1 MNQEPQV
8 PPGWYPDP
16 SRQWPFRWWNGTSWT
31 AHVSAASGEII
42 AAPLGSS
49 GSDGPAISKDVE
61 DGESS
66 VSADKTV
73 SPRDLVKRA
82 RALQPGI
89 SSALAAP
96 GIRFR
101 AARLAYEAVRDDL
114 VRQQLDALPLKRL
127 RETTQGRLRL
137 GVVESAGYRTVGQ
150 AMAAGRF
157 RLQQIPGVGPQTAS
171 QVIAAAN
178 QLKAA
183 MSQSARVRL
192 DPDTRP
198 LLQAK
203 LLNELRVYE
212 AARQS
217 IAPIGE
223 GLNELAI
230 DLNSVMAGAARAAS
244 RLKMFFTGPRK
255 RERARSDLRRLDAM
269 MRAPETAT
277 LEAQLKEALAVL
289 GQVGPEVTSLW
300 KDYENRAVAY
310 NGLLI
315 EVGELGAGVDASQGF
330 MPAEIAQRV
339 NQQPLDL
346 SLMRASLRGY
356 QAFGAKFSLAQGK
369 AILGDEMGLGK
380 SVEALAAMCHLRSQD
395 EKHFLVVCP
404 ASVLVNWSHEIRRHS
419 DLMPYRLHGADRR
432 RNFQAWARLGGVAV
446 TTYDSLRSLPDPYG
460 IHLAMLV
467 ADEAHYA
474 KNPAAERTKAVRDW
488 IRRTGRVLFLT
499 GTPMENRVE
508 EFRTLVGHLRP
519 ELVYGINAV
528 DSLAGAQRFRQA
540 VAPVYLRRNQSDV
553 LEELPP
559 RLDTEEWIALEGAAL
574 AAYREAVASGNFM
587 AMRRATFAPGNP
599 ADSAKLSRL
608 LEIVEEAASNGRKTV
623 VFSFFRDVLGI
634 IASVLSDIAIG
645 PLTGS
650 ISPGERQSMV
660 DQFTARPDPAVL
672 VSQIQAGGVG
682 LNIQAASVV
691 ILTEP
696 QWKPTIEDQAIARCH
711 RMGQVRRVDVHRLL
725 AEDSVDQ
732 RMLEILAAKTILFDE
747 YVRRSELKDMSLD
760 AVDISDI
767 NEARKAGTQAQA
779 EYRIIEMERKR
790 LHLETVAS
798 AETSQEQAET
808 HLDDQG
814 SS

>member
-1 MNQEPQV
+1 MDQHPQA

-16 SRQWPFRWWNGTSWT
+16 AGRQSFRWWDGTSWT
-31 AHVSAASGEII
+31 AHVSSSSGEVVQDD
-42 AAPLGSS
+42 LGSS
-49 GSDGPAISKDVE
+49 GGSAQTVSGDAKFV
-61 DGESS
+61 ESS
-66 VSADKTV
+66 VAREMV
-73 SPRDLVKRA
+73 VRPRDLVKRA
-82 RALQPGI
+82 RAVRSEI
-89 SSALAAP
+89 SDALAAP
-96 GIRFR
+96 SIRFR
-101 AARLAYEAVRDDL
+101 AARQAYEAVRDDL
-114 VRQQLDALPLKRL
+114 VRHQLDTLPLKRL

-157 RLQQIPGVGPQTAS
+157 RLEQIPGVGPQTAS

-183 MSQSARVRL
+183 MLQSARVRFDL
-192 DPDTRP
+192 DTHP

-203 LLNELRVYE
+203 LLGELHAYE

-223 GLNELAI
+223 GLKELSTHI
-230 DLNSVMAGAARAAS
+230 DAVLAGAGRAAS
-244 RLKMFFTGPRK
+244 HLKMFFTGPRK
-255 RERARSDLRRLDAM
+255 REQARSDLRRLDVM
-269 MRAPETAT
+269 MRAQETVT
-277 LEAQLKEALAVL
+277 HEAQLKEALAVL
-289 GQVGPEVTSLW
+289 SQVRPEATSLW
-300 KDYENRAVAY
+300 QDYENRAVAY

-315 EVGELGAGVDASQGF
+315 EVGELGADVEASQGF
-330 MPAEIAQRV
+330 IPTEIAQRV

-356 QAFGAKFSLAQGK
+356 QAFGAKFSLSQGK

-380 SVEALAAMCHLRSQD
+380 GVEALAAMCHLRLQD

-404 ASVLVNWSHEIRRHS
+404 ASVLVNWAHEIRRHS
-419 DLMPYRLHGADRR
+419 ELRPYRLHGVDRQ

-446 TTYDSLRSLPDPYG
+446 TTYDSLRSLLSPYE
-460 IHLAMLV
+460 IRLAMLV
-467 ADEAHYA
+467 VDEAHYV

-488 IRRTGRVLFLT
+488 IRKTGRVLFLT

-519 ELVYGINAV
+519 DLAYSITAV
-528 DSLAGAQRFRQA
+528 DGLVGAQRFRQA

-559 RLDTEEWIALEGAAL
+559 RLDTEEWVALEGAAL
-574 AAYREAVASGNFM
+574 TAYREVVASGNFM
-587 AMRRATFAPGNP
+587 AMRRAAFAPGNP
-599 ADSAKLSRL
+599 ADAAKLSRL
-608 LEIVEEAASNGRKTV
+608 LEIVEEAASNGRKVV
-623 VFSFFRDVLGI
+623 VFSFFRDVLGTV
-634 IASVLSDIAIG
+634 AAALGDIAIG

-650 ISPGERQSMV
+650 ISPVERQSMV
-660 DQFTARPDPAVL
+660 DQFTAHPGPAAL

-747 YVRRSELKDMSLD
+747 YVRRSELKDMSPD

-767 NEARKAGTQAQA
+767 NEAMKAGTQAQA

-790 LHLETVAS
+790 LHLES
-798 AETSQEQAET
+798 AVSVETSQEQ
-808 HLDDQG
+808 
-814 SS
+814 